1 MGQIVAK
8 VFILTGLVGKARE
21 SGSWSWTVV
30 PGKLVK
36 DHCKDVEQAF
46 SPFSQDLGAEG
57 TLGPS
62 LFF

>member
-36 DHCKDVEQAF
+36 DHCKDVEQTF
-46 SPFSQDLGAEG
+46 SPFSQDLGA
-57 TLGPS
+57 
-62 LFF
+62 